1 MTTMCLFGEV
11 TNGLLVEALQCGS
24 KGSRVPGPLAAEI
37 FISLLGALSPTP
49 NIE

>member
-24 KGSRVPGPLAAEI
+24 KGPRVPGPLAAEI
-37 FISLLGALSPTP
+37 YLSSGCTQPYP
-49 NIE
+49 KH